1 MSLLFLAEWLT
12 QTSVL
17 RKLDYCFTDDI
28 SATISF
34 HFPLAFSKVLFENW
48 KLLQLF
54 QEFGGGEARRGGCS
68 LLSQRLKP
76 EQ

>member
-1 MSLLFLAEWLT
+1 MNLFLAAWLT
-12 QTSVL
+12 HTSVL

-34 HFPLAFSKVLFENW
+34 YFPLALSKVQFENL
-48 KLLQLF
+48 KPLQLF
-54 QEFGGGEARRGGCS
+54 QELGGAEVRRGGCS
-68 LLSQRLKP
+68 LLGQRLKP